1 MNDKNSPLYMK
12 IKEYL
17 LDLIDKN
24 KDIPNYKLPSENQL
38 ALKFDASRISAK
50 NAIKSLQNEGL
61 VYRLQGKGTFI
72 NHNINFH
79 CKSLKN
85 TTDSIKISNSKNEN
99 IICMLIPWID
109 SRFAINIINGA
120 KEYLESNDFKLVLM
134 ITDTDQDKEKELI
147 KTALNMNCRGL
158 IIFPSDNQIYNPEI
172 LKLSLNKFPTV
183 LIDRKLEGLDI
194 SYVASDHFNSAFN
207 ATEYLINKGH
217 TNIGFIS
224 PSPKIA
230 SSVCERIHG
239 YEKALSSS
247 VGLRDQL
254 KLTLPFELENRTQLL
269 KNFLSKN
276 KDISAIICDGG
287 MTGLSLIKIIYS
299 LGLKC
304 PDDIELILYDN
315 EFEQYMDFLPC
326 KPIVIEQ
333 NPHEIGYTS
342 GKVLHNL
349 IANKSSPQ
357 SITINEKIIF

>member
-1 MNDKNSPLYMK
+1 MDNTNSFLYIK

-50 NAIKSLQNEGL
+50 NAIKSLQDEGL

-72 NHNINFH
+72 NHSLNSHSKPLKSSIN
-79 CKSLKN
+79 
-85 TTDSIKISNSKNEN
+85 NSKDLHFKNEN
-99 IICMLIPWID
+99 IICMLIPGID
-109 SRFAINIINGA
+109 SRFSINIINGV
-120 KEYLESNDFKLVLM
+120 KDYLESNNFKLVLM
-134 ITDTDQDKEKELI
+134 ITDTSQDKEKELI
-147 KTALNMNCRGL
+147 KTSLNMNCSGL

-183 LIDRKLEGLDI
+183 LIDRKLDGLDI

-207 ATEYLINKGH
+207 ATDYLVKKGH

-254 KLTLPFELENRTQLL
+254 KLTLPFELDNRSKAL
-269 KNFLSKN
+269 KDYLSKN
-276 KDISAIICDGG
+276 KNISALICEGG
-287 MTGLSLIKIIYS
+287 MTGLNLIKIIYS

-333 NPHEIGYTS
+333 NPYKIGYTS
-342 GKVLHNL
+342 GEVLHNL
-349 IANKSSPQ
+349 ITNKSGPQ